1 MEWYFAAK
9 TGKSFVSEENFR
21 SNRNCLEIILSPF
34 HCFPTFFNLVR
45 KQTYLMLIITT
56 HAFLAVLCLSLVN
69 GYRREQT
76 EVRDY
81 QPLYNYTE
89 TRHYPIGYMDL
100 DQINNIKPTIDH
112 FGGPTP
118 PPSAR
123 FSKYTIS
130 PHFYAPTEI
139 PIPFILTCVGLIL
152 SFMDLYSRAI
162 RSQSVPNH
170 NDITIPDNNAI
181 TTPLHI
187 HDGITKIEDLPIVV
201 AHPHNFTPLKNC
213 I

>member
-1 MEWYFAAK
+1 MNVYY
-9 TGKSFVSEENFR
+9 
-21 SNRNCLEIILSPF
+21 F
-34 HCFPTFFNLVR
+34 HCMAFAIIASFLLFIIQVCNCCKKRTSSTC
-45 KQTYLMLIITT
+45 KSGGKGQTYLMLIITT
-56 HAFLAVLCLSLVN
+56 HAFLAVLCLSLIT
-69 GYRREQT
+69 GYHHERI
-76 EVRDY
+76 EVKNY
-81 QPLYNYTE
+81 QPYYNYTE
-89 TRHYPIGYMDL
+89 TRHYPNGYID
-100 DQINNIKPTIDH
+100 PTIDVKPIIEH

-123 FSKYTIS
+123 FSKYTLS

-139 PIPFILTCVGLIL
+139 PVPFILTCVGLIL
-152 SFMDLYSRAI
+152 SFMDLYSHAI

-201 AHPHNFTPLKNC
+201 AHPHNFIPPKNC